1 MHACIWMARVDTMDS
16 WPKYVRELTGDEP
29 QDSVGRKVG
38 LNGSTINRWRNGSRP
53 GNPAE
58 VAALAV
64 AYDGNVLEAFVAAGY
79 LTAEQAGVP
88 PKARPDWSA
97 VSNRELLEQVAA
109 RLDPPVTGG
118 GRTRRGR
125 SLSASTGRTSG
136 AMAAHED
143 ASITGEQEARNEP

>member
-1 MHACIWMARVDTMDS
+1 MDS
-16 WPKYVRELTGDEP
+16 WPTYVRELTGDEP

-64 AYDGNVLEAFVAAGY
+64 AYGGNVLEAFVAAGY
-79 LTAEQAGVP
+79 LSAEQAGVP

-97 VSNRELLEQVAA
+97 VSNKELLEQVAA
-109 RLDPPVTGG
+109 RLGEGTEG
-118 GRTRRGR
+118 GRRRGR
-125 SLSASTGRTSG
+125 GGASLSASAGKSSV
-136 AMAAHED
+136 AVAAHED
-143 ASITGEQEARNEP
+143 ASIAGEQEARSEP

>member
-1 MHACIWMARVDTMDS
+1 MNS
-16 WPKYVRELTGDEP
+16 WPAYVRALTGDEP
-29 QDSVGRKVG
+29 QDSVGKKVG

-64 AYDGNVLEAFVAAGY
+64 AYGGNVLEAFVAAGY

-97 VSNRELLEQVAA
+97 VSNRELLEQLAA
-109 RLDPPVTGG
+109 RLDPDAARAPK
-118 GRTRRGR
+118 RGR
-125 SLSASTGRTSG
+125 RPKPLSATTGNSSV
-136 AMAAHED
+136 AMVAHED
-143 ASITGEQEARNEP
+143 ASIASEQEVRNEP

>member
-1 MHACIWMARVDTMDS
+1 MDS
-16 WPKYVRELTGDEP
+16 WPKYVRDLTGDES

-88 PKARPDWSA
+88 PRARPDWSA
-97 VSNRELLEQVAA
+97 VTNKELLEQVAA
-109 RLDPPVTGG
+109 RLEPQAAE
-118 GRTRRGR
+118 GRRRGR
-125 SLSASTGRTSG
+125 GRKPLSASTGKSSV
-136 AMAAHED
+136 AMAAHEG
-143 ASITGEQEARNEP
+143 ASITGEQEATNEP

>member
-1 MHACIWMARVDTMDS
+1 MDS
-16 WPKYVRELTGDEP
+16 WPNYLRDLTGDEP

-88 PKARPDWSA
+88 PRARPDWSA
-97 VSNRELLEQVAA
+97 VTNKELIEQLAA
-109 RLDPPVTGG
+109 RLEVRAAGG
-118 GRTRRGR
+118 GRRGR
-125 SLSASTGRTSG
+125 SGKSLSASTGKSSV
-136 AMAAHED
+136 AVAAHED
-143 ASITGEQEARNEP
+143 ASIADEQAVRNEP